1 MIFVKMKK
9 GLSVLL
15 AILMLT
21 GVCSVGAG
29 ARTAAEADTHLQFK
43 ADGTF
48 RIMQI
53 ADIQDDTT
61 LNKLT
66 KKMLRA
72 GIEQYK
78 PDLLVLTG
86 DNIGGYSCK
95 SKASAKKAIQ
105 QYMDIFKEYD
115 VPVAMVFGN
124 HDDQDTKA
132 DKAYQMEVYES
143 YSNFIG
149 CRGEESLSWYGTYNI
164 PIYSSTDRNDVVF
177 NVWMF
182 DSGNYNDENDLGGYG
197 CPHKDQID
205 WYTRTSR
212 ELQAK
217 NGGEPVPSIAF
228 QHIIVPE
235 IWDALKEVP
244 KGTDKAV
251 EHGGKYYVLP
261 DGAKGELD
269 EAPCP
274 PEYSNGQFAAMQ
286 ARGDVLAMFFGHDH
300 VNTFSLD
307 YQGVTLATSPGCT
320 FASYGNDNRGFRFID
335 LNENDPWNYT
345 DDLVDYKTLLPSEED
360 TLQFNLTAREVNF
373 GAKISAFFKV
383 IIDFFGSVFGML
395 PKAN

>member
-21 GVCSVGAG
+21 GICSVGAG
-29 ARTAAEADTHLQFK
+29 ARTAEEADTHLQFK

-53 ADIQDDTT
+53 ADMQDNTSLST
-61 LNKLT
+61 PT
-66 KKMLRA
+66 KNMLRA

-86 DNIGGYSCK
+86 DNIAGYSCTTK
-95 SKASAKKAIQ
+95 SQAKKAIKQ
-105 QYMDIFKEYD
+105 FMDIFAEYN
-115 VPVAMVFGN
+115 VPVAMVYGN
-124 HDDQDTKA
+124 HDDQNSKA
-132 DKAYQMEVYES
+132 DKAYQMSVYES
-143 YSNFIG
+143 YSNFVG
-149 CRGEESLSWYGTYNI
+149 CQGEDWLSWYGTYNV
-164 PIYSSTDRNDVVF
+164 PIYSSKDRNKVVF

-205 WYTRTSR
+205 WYTQTSR

-217 NGGEPVPSIAF
+217 NGGQLVPSISF

-244 KGTDKAV
+244 KGTDKAI
-251 EHGGKYYVLP
+251 EHDGKYYVLP

-274 PEYSNGQFAAMQ
+274 PNYSNGQFAAMQ
-286 ARGDVLAMFFGHDH
+286 ERGDVIGMYFGHDH
-300 VNTFSLD
+300 VNTFSLE

-320 FASYGNDNRGFRFID
+320 FSSYGNDNRGFRFID
-335 LNENDPWNYT
+335 LNEKDPWNYT

-360 TLQFNLTAREVNF
+360 QLQYNLNANEAGF
-373 GAKISAFFKV
+373 GDKISAFFKV
-383 IIDFFGSVFGML
+383 IIDFFSSVFGML
-395 PKAN
+395 PTA